1 MLRQFARVRL
11 TSVSDERPEGQ
22 PLALDA
28 KAESFDPALPAF
40 LARPEGAP
48 VYHGFPVLADVVI
61 DGFTL
66 GLISDS
72 FSSPSEWGDAFVIA
86 PDGRRAGL
94 VWEAAGEP
102 YFNTLIGAEVG
113 RWGVFG
119 VGTEHAPTSKREAL
133 LFLAELVPRLR
144 EAWEK
149 SVAEP

>member
-1 MLRQFARVRL
+1 M
-11 TSVSDERPEGQ
+11 SDERPEGL

-28 KAESFDPALPAF
+28 DAESADPSLPAF

-48 VYHGFPVLADVVI
+48 VYHGFPVLADVVV

-72 FSSPSEWGDAFVIA
+72 FASRSGWGDAFVIA

-94 VWEAAGEP
+94 VWESGGER
-102 YFNTLIGAEVG
+102 YFQILSGAEPG

-119 VGTEHAPTSKREAL
+119 VGTEHAPTSTTDAL
-133 LFLAELVPRLR
+133 LFLRELAPRLR
-144 EAWEK
+144 EEWEK
-149 SVAEP
+149 AGQP